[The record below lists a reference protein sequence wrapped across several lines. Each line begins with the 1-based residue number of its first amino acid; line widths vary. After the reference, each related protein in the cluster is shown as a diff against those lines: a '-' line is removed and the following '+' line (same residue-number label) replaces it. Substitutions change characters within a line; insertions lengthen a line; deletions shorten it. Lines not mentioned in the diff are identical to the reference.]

1 MGRKGMIC
9 GVSETAT
16 NPQCG
21 PRHKKADVTRKY
33 FTKCSEG
40 LSVTIKDDQGREYRE
55 KAAQTQLSEV
65 VDELGMQ
72 SDLIEKDITQF
83 VRCSDARGQSTDF
96 LLAIHSASSD

>member
-1 MGRKGMIC
+1 MIC

-72 SDLIEKDITQF
+72 SDLIVKDIDA
-83 VRCSDARGQSTDF
+83 VRPLQRCKRPIDRR
-96 LLAIHSASSD
+96 LACLSFRLQ